1 MTPVESCPI
10 MFQSDARS
18 TFILRSIG
26 EEARRLEEEVFDDAG
41 SLPVGY
47 REKRREGDSEG
58 GEEEETTE
66 WRE

>member
-1 MTPVESCPI
+1 
-10 MFQSDARS
+10 MFQSDAQS

-26 EEARRLEEEVFDDAG
+26 EEARRVEKEVFNDAG
-41 SLPVGY
+41 SPLVGY

-58 GEEEETTE
+58 GEDEETTE